1 MEDDRKRLKSIY
13 RGMKSRCYNKNS
25 INYKYYGGKGVIIC
39 EDWLS
44 SFENF
49 YEWAISNGYNKEL
62 TIDRIH
68 SEKGYSPDNCKW
80 STKKEQC
87 YNRSMSVK
95 LTLNGKT
102 MYLTQWAEELN
113 IDKKILSWRYNNGWS
128 DEEILTRPR
137 DYKEN
142 KLTLN
147 GETHSI
153 SEWSRITGIKVAT
166 ISYRVRK
173 GWSDEEILT
182 RPTDYKESKL
192 TLNEETHSMSKWSKI
207 TGINASTISAR
218 IRDGWSVEDAL
229 TKNSND
235 REIKITYNNKTKTLK
250 EWAEYLGVPK
260 LRLNNRRNKGWTD
273 EEIIEGKRRK
283 QL

>member
-62 TIDRIH
+62 TIDRIYPN
-68 SEKGYSPDNCKW
+68 EGYNPRNCKW
-80 STKKEQC
+80 STKKEQS

-95 LTLNGKT
+95 LTYNGKT

-113 IDKKILSWRYNNGWS
+113 IDKKTLSWRYRNGWS

-137 DYKEN
+137 DFKER
-142 KLTLN
+142 KLSLN
-147 GETHSI
+147 GETHSM

-166 ISYRVRK
+166 ISDRMK
-173 GWSDEEILT
+173 
-182 RPTDYKESKL
+182 K
-192 TLNEETHSMSKWSKI
+192 
-207 TGINASTISAR
+207 
-218 IRDGWSVEDAL
+218 GWSVEDAL
-229 TKNSND
+229 TKTPND
-235 REIKITYNNKTKTLK
+235 REIKITHNKETRTLT
-250 EWAEYLGVPK
+250 EWAKMLDVPK
-260 LRLNNRRNKGWTD
+260 TRLSNRYRRGWSD
-273 EEIIEGKRRK
+273 EEIIIGKRR
-283 QL
+283 